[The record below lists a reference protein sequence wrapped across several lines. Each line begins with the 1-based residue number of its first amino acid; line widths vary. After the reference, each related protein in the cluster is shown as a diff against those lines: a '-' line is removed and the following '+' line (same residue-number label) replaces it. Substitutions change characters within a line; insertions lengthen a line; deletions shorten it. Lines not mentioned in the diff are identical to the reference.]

1 MENTE
6 LADIKQHKKNLYL
19 GLALLTAGVIVL
31 ALIGFLFLK
40 PGPEI
45 VQGQAEATSVRVS
58 GRLPGRIV
66 EFYVTEGDS
75 VAAGD
80 TLVHIHSSVAE
91 AQLFSAESVR
101 QAQQAV
107 SRQVDNGARSQV
119 IQAAYDTWQT
129 AVAARDLAEK
139 TYNRI
144 QSLFS
149 QGAMPAQR
157 RDEAKAAYD
166 AASAQANA
174 AKSQYELLKSGATAE
189 ERESSR
195 AMAQAAEGNVMAVE
209 ALLED
214 QYLVAPC
221 SGVIDVIYPN
231 EGELVMLG
239 APVMNVL
246 KTDDKWV
253 TFNVKEELLKDLPMG
268 KEITVMIPALGE
280 RKVKAEIYYIRDLG
294 SYAVWSSTK
303 QTGQWDSRTFRIKA
317 RPVEKIDALRPGMS
331 IIYLADE

>member
-6 LADIKQHKKNLYL
+6 SADMKQHKKNLYL

-91 AQLFSAESVR
+91 AQLFSAESVH

-107 SRQVDNGARSQV
+107 SRQVDNGARSQI

-129 AVAARDLAEK
+129 AVTARDLAEK

-144 QSLFS
+144 ESLFS

-174 AKSQYELLKSGATAE
+174 AKNQYDLLKSGATAE

-195 AMAQAAEGNVMAVE
+195 AMVQAAEGNVMAVE

-280 RKVKAEIYYIRDLG
+280 RKVKAKIYYIRDLG